1 MTVRNP
7 EHSIEPLFTERWS
20 PRAFDGSAV
29 PEADLLTMLEAARW
43 APSSYNVQPWRLL
56 YAIRGGAD
64 WDRFQ
69 GLLVPFNQSWA
80 KDAGALVF
88 FVSDSLMEMG
98 GNIQESHTHSFD
110 TGSAWMQLALQATR
124 MGYHTHGMSG
134 VDFARATAEL
144 GVPERFRVEAA
155 AVIGRIGDPAT
166 LPDQL
171 REREAPSDRKPLAEI
186 AYPGNFRA

>member
-1 MTVRNP
+1 MTARNP
-7 EHSIEPLFTERWS
+7 GHPIEPMFVERWS

-56 YAIRGGAD
+56 YAIRGSAD
-64 WDRFQ
+64 WERFL
-69 GLLVPFNQSWA
+69 GLLVPFNQLWA
-80 KDAGALVF
+80 KDAGALVI
-88 FVSDSLMEMG
+88 FVSDGMMEMG
-98 GNIQESHTHSFD
+98 GKSQPSHTHSFD
-110 TGSAWMQLALQATR
+110 TGSAWVQFALQASR
-124 MGYHTHGMSG
+124 MGYYAHGMSG
-134 VDFARATAEL
+134 VDFPRAQTEL

-155 AVIGRIGDPAT
+155 AVVGRMGDPAT

-171 REREAPSDRKPLAEI
+171 RAREAPSDRKPLAEI